1 MSELSNSDLKYIITR
16 DVFNGDNAMSEECA
30 EIKRYVVNV
39 NILPELYPTG
49 EYSAQFWEHLGRAI
63 ATFSFLEGILKRAIF
78 AFTATRRYGSA
89 EETEAA
95 YEAWLL
101 QLQQVLTDQLW
112 KLAEKY
118 GEAVRNNGDSTIL
131 NVHALVD
138 EIKEAA
144 KIRNVLCHGAWLNI
158 PNEEGKA
165 VPFFVNKNNKKF
177 SIPIDIDYLRNV
189 QQSITKLACIVIN
202 SVTHMGWQFPG
213 SAGPGR
219 PIWDKD

>member
-1 MSELSNSDLKYIITR
+1 
-16 DVFNGDNAMSEECA
+16 MSEECT
-30 EIKRYVVNV
+30 EIKRHVVNMD
-39 NILPELYPTG
+39 ILPELYPT
-49 EYSAQFWEHLGRAI
+49 EKYSAQFWEYLGRTV

-78 AFTATRRYGSA
+78 ALTATRRYDSA

-101 QLQQVLTDQLW
+101 HLQQVLTDQLW

-118 GEAVRNNGDSTIL
+118 GEAVRSHADSTIL
-131 NVHALVD
+131 NVHTLVD

-165 VPFFVNKNNKKF
+165 IPFFVNKNNKKF
-177 SIPIDIDYLRNV
+177 AIPIDIDYLRNV
-189 QQSITKLACIVIN
+189 QQGITKLACIVIN

-219 PIWDKD
+219 PIWDKDTMPLTKK

>member
-1 MSELSNSDLKYIITR
+1 MSE
-16 DVFNGDNAMSEECA
+16 GDTG
-30 EIKRYVVNV
+30 IKRYVVNI
-39 NILPELYPTG
+39 NSLPELYPTE

-78 AFTATRRYGSA
+78 AFTATRQYDSA
-89 EETEAA
+89 EETEAV

-112 KLAEKY
+112 NLAEKY
-118 GEAVRNNGDSTIL
+118 GEAVRNNADSTIP
-131 NVHALVD
+131 NVNTLVG

-144 KIRNVLCHGAWLNI
+144 RIRNVLCHGAWLNI
-158 PNEEGKA
+158 PNGEGKA

-177 SIPIDIDYLRNV
+177 AMPIDIDYLRNV
-189 QQSITKLACIVIN
+189 QQRIAKLACIVIN

-213 SAGPGR
+213 SMGPGK